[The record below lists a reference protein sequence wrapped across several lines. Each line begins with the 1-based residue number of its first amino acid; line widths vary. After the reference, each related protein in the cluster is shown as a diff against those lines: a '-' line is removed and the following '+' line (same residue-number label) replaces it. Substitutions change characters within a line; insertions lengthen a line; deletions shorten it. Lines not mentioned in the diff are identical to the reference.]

1 MPSQLPGFPPL
12 IDGVFSLELKV
23 VSPHPVHKV
32 PTYFFNMRD
41 LTSGIELGRINLRV
55 GSGEHIERYAG
66 HIGYF
71 VEPAHRGH
79 AFASRALRL
88 LTSVA
93 CVLAIDPLWI
103 TCDPENLASRR
114 ACERAGATLVDIVD
128 VPADCV
134 IYQSGHF
141 KSADTDWTLT
151 VRAWNPAGTQSSTL
165 VYNRILVKVLASLSR
180 DVRTK
185 SGVG

>member
-1 MPSQLPGFPPL
+1 LTDAVPIAGTPPL
-12 IDGVFSLELKV
+12 IDGVLSLELEV

-32 PTYFFNMRD
+32 PTYFFRMRD
-41 LTSGIELGRINLRV
+41 LTSEIELGRINLRV

-66 HIGYF
+66 RIGYF

-93 CVLAIDPLWI
+93 CVLAIEPLWI

-114 ACERAGATLVDIVD
+114 ACERAGATLLEIVE

-134 IYQSGHF
+134 IHQSGHF
-141 KSADTDWTLT
+141 KKCRYRSDLDC
-151 VRAWNPAGTQSSTL
+151 
-165 VYNRILVKVLASLSR
+165 
-180 DVRTK
+180 
-185 SGVG
+185 